1 MKSYNP
7 IDVLKLCMPEF
18 PVVLAVMKKSQ
29 RTTRGF
35 ITYEIGPDKL
45 KEQMANV
52 ARVINAIHTKDVQ
65 EFGKAISVDHIAEP
79 VRGAVISNYHETK
92 ANVIAAGAFGSTV
105 SGGGSSVISICS
117 KEMQDEIADIMFKGF
132 SRDAHFVKIIKTTTS
147 NFGVSEMI

>member
-1 MKSYNP
+1 
-7 IDVLKLCMPEF
+7 MPEF

-35 ITYEIGPDKL
+35 ITYEIGPEKL

-52 ARVINAIHTKDVQ
+52 ARVIHAIHTADAE

-79 VRGAVISNYHETK
+79 VRGAVISNYLEIK
-92 ANVIAAGAFGSTV
+92 SRVIAAGAFGSTV

-117 KEMQDEIADIMFKGF
+117 KEKQDEIAAIMFEGF
-132 SRDAHFVKIIKTTTS
+132 SNDPHFVTIIKTTTS
-147 NFGVSEMI
+147 NFGVKEII